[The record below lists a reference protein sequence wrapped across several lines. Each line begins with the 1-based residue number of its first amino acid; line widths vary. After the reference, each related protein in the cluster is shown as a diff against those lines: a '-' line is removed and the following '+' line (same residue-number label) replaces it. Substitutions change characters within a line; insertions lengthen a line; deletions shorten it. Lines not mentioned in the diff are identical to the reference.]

1 MQPRIKSSVFTKYYS
16 KQRCC
21 HSARRSFKRNIV
33 MISFLNLTKSQ
44 LKTGGAIVRR
54 SLLRA
59 KSTVGA
65 GGTGVKTLLS
75 KHPLVA
81 NCVTYGL
88 LYSGSEF
95 LQQTII
101 RHHGFISI
109 FKPQIDRHFI
119 CLGEKGTQKLTLYNN

>member
-1 MQPRIKSSVFTKYYS
+1 MQPRIKSLVFTKYYS

-21 HSARRSFKRNIV
+21 HSVVTRSFKTNIV
-33 MISFLNLTKSQ
+33 MISFLNLTKSH
-44 LKTGGAIVRR
+44 LKTGGALVRR
-54 SLLRA
+54 TILRT

-65 GGTGVKTLLS
+65 GGAGVKTLLS

-81 NCVTYGL
+81 NCITYGL

-101 RHHGFISI
+101 RHQGFSGIFYYQTDIS
-109 FKPQIDRHFI
+109 
-119 CLGEKGTQKLTLYNN
+119 LASGTRGLKN

>member
-1 MQPRIKSSVFTKYYS
+1 MQPRIKSLVFTKYYS

-21 HSARRSFKRNIV
+21 HSVVTRSLKTNIV
-33 MISFLNLTKSQ
+33 MISFLNLTKSH

-54 SLLRA
+54 TILRA
-59 KSTVGA
+59 KSSLGA
-65 GGTGVKTLLS
+65 GGTGVKTLLAR
-75 KHPLVA
+75 HPLVS

-101 RHHGFISI
+101 RQQGFIGI
-109 FKPQIDRHFI
+109 FYPYLI
-119 CLGEKGTQKLTLYNN
+119 CRGETKR